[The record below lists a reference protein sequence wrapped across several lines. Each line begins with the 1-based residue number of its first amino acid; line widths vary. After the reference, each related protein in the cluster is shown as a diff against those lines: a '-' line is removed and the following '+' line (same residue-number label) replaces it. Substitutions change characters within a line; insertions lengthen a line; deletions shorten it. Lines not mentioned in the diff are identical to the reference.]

1 MYVKG
6 SKYFVGLEYVNSIV
20 LYEKEYMWM
29 GVLLRR
35 IGLFDFVSIF
45 LNISKVKYHCRI
57 CHMIT
62 PKCVP
67 RWNQGTCE

>member
-1 MYVKG
+1 
-6 SKYFVGLEYVNSIV
+6 
-20 LYEKEYMWM
+20 M

-67 RWNQGTCE
+67 R